1 MNKLIIPT
9 LTLLLSASIGSR
21 TNQPL
26 HAVSHANQYTIT
38 HFNITFAPDLS
49 NRVNSGIY
57 KRPLN
62 DVDILKIVIGDL
74 YPSILR
80 YRRLENQKDKVLV
93 DFVNKGLISEY
104 QVNTEKLL
112 IDFGRFPT
120 QNDRMAY
127 ILKRNKLNQWL
138 GLDSGKMVGE
148 FNRINSVAVK
158 HNFGADIWTYFNEG
172 IDDKRVLV
180 NEKPVSKNSK
190 APVQAYHN
198 ILILT
203 TDGYIEA
210 GIYGKGFDLSK
221 GTIDVFRNAFLASG
235 DKDIRHFF
243 RKNDQFRIKPVHND
257 NLKNLEVLV
266 MELYDRS
273 KSKGGGATVQPTD
286 MEIIKL
292 YWADWLQQSK
302 VKRFEL
308 HPFANSRDEAE
319 KIILNFLGVPKLP
332 EIKS

>member
-1 MNKLIIPT
+1 VNKLIIST
-9 LTLLLSASIGSR
+9 LAVLLSAHIR
-21 TNQPL
+21 TEPGEVL
-26 HAVSHANQYTIT
+26 AAAGFSHKYTIS

-49 NRVNSGIY
+49 NRVNPGLY

-62 DVDILKIVIGDL
+62 DVDILKIITSDI

-80 YRRLENQKDKVLV
+80 YRRLENQKDKLLV
-93 DFVNKGLISEY
+93 DFVNKGLVSEY
-104 QVNTEKLL
+104 KVNTDKLL
-112 IDFGRFPT
+112 MDFGRFPN
-120 QNDRMAY
+120 QRDRMAY
-127 ILKRNKLNQWL
+127 IMKRDGVKQWL
-138 GLDSGKMVGE
+138 SLDITKMVSE
-148 FNRINSVAVK
+148 FSRINSAAGK
-158 HNFGADIWTYFNEG
+158 QNFGADIWTYFNEG
-172 IDDKRVLV
+172 IDDKRVLAD
-180 NEKPVSKNSK
+180 EKPIDNRSNTLVNTYRN
-190 APVQAYHN
+190 V
-198 ILILT
+198 LILT

-221 GTIDVFRNAFLASG
+221 STIEVFRNAFLASG

-243 RKNDQFRIKPVHND
+243 KKNDQFRIKPVQND

-286 MEIIKL
+286 MEIMKL
-292 YWADWLQQSK
+292 YWTDWLQQSK

-319 KIILNFLGVPKLP
+319 KIILNFVGVPKLP
-332 EIKS
+332 EMK

>member
-1 MNKLIIPT
+1 MLAV
-9 LTLLLSASIGSR
+9 LLSAHIR
-21 TNQPL
+21 TEPGEVL
-26 HAVSHANQYTIT
+26 AAADFSHRYTIT

-49 NRVNSGIY
+49 NRVNPGLY

-62 DVDILKIVIGDL
+62 DVDILKIITGDL

-80 YRRLENQKDKVLV
+80 YRRLENQKDKLLV

-104 QVNTEKLL
+104 GVSAEKLL
-112 IDFGRFPT
+112 IDFGRFSK
-120 QNDRMAY
+120 QNDRIAY
-127 ILKRNKLNQWL
+127 ILKRNNVKQTL
-138 GLDSGKMVGE
+138 GLDSGKMVAE
-148 FNRINSVAVK
+148 FNRINSVAVRQ
-158 HNFGADIWTYFNEG
+158 NFGADIWTYFNEG
-172 IDDKRVLV
+172 IDDKRVLAD
-180 NEKPVSKNSK
+180 EKPVDDRSNT
-190 APVQAYHN
+190 PVNTYRN
-198 ILILT
+198 VLILT

-221 GTIDVFRNAFLASG
+221 STIEVFRNAFLASG

-243 RKNDQFRIKPVHND
+243 KKNGQFRIKPVQND

-286 MEIIKL
+286 LEIMKL
-292 YWADWLQQSK
+292 YWTDWLQQSK
-302 VKRFEL
+302 VKKFEL
-308 HPFANSRDEAE
+308 HPYANSRDEAE